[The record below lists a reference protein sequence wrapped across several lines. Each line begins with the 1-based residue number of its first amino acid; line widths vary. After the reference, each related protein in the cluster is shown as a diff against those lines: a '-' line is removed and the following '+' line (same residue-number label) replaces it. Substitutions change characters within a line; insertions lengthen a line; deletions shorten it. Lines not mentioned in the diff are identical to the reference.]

1 MGFTESGQ
9 PDPEFKA
16 WFAGPWK
23 QLTEAV
29 EVPGMRYASWDRKA
43 AYICWRLAHREFDLD
58 DVAALLRYIETG
70 NVNAMPKRYVAVD
83 VFGMPIPDAQTVDD
97 YARLAAG
104 FAPKVGATDPA
115 LRMPLVPGPC
125 PICHGIGGH
134 ASSCPNGPKASVG
147 NAPGSPVLGWAYEG
161 VNPDEDAACQPF
173 LGGIPLAF
181 DSAKW

>member
-43 AYICWRLAHREFDLD
+43 AYICWRLAHTEFDLD

-70 NVNAMPKRYVAVD
+70 NVNTPSPSEAD
-83 VFGMPIPDAQTVDD
+83 VQRWNALHQLEPIPAEVVAATVGKMTPE
-97 YARLAAG
+97 AKQGWLAG
-104 FAPKVGATDPA
+104 DF
-115 LRMPLVPGPC
+115 
-125 PICHGIGGH
+125 
-134 ASSCPNGPKASVG
+134 
-147 NAPGSPVLGWAYEG
+147 
-161 VNPDEDAACQPF
+161 VNLDEDAACPDF
-173 LGGIPLAF
+173 PEGVVSGF